1 MEKVSGL
8 SGVEKVIAILRILQL
23 ASESDQNEIIS
34 TWPFTMRDYQ
44 QLSIKTKAVMDYV
57 EKNLD
62 KDIPLS
68 DVAAITHHTPASFSR
83 HFINVTRTPFSQYVK
98 QMRIL
103 KACQLLLD
111 TEDPVTEIAY
121 TCGFKSLTNFNRQF
135 SELKQT
141 TPSQF
146 RKNFTLLP
154 H

>member
-23 ASESDQNEIIS
+23 ASESDQNETIS
-34 TWPFTMRDYQ
+34 TWPFKMRDYQ
-44 QLSIKTKAVMDYV
+44 QLSTKTKAVMDYV

-62 KDIPLS
+62 KEIHLS
-68 DVAAITHHTPASFSR
+68 DVAAITHYTPASFSR
-83 HFINVTRTPFSQYVK
+83 YFINATRTPFSQYVK

-103 KACQLLLD
+103 KACQLLVE
-111 TEDPVTEIAY
+111 TEDPVPEIAN
-121 TCGFKSLTNFNRQF
+121 TCGFNSLTNFNRQF

-146 RKNFTLLP
+146 RKKFTLLP